1 VYNCFIIENR
11 IYWAD
16 ADLSIIESVD
26 LTGNGRIPVIAE
38 AGAGLVGLDISP
50 PYLYYVGRNKQ

>member
-16 ADLSIIESVD
+16 AYLSKIESVNMD
-26 LTGNGRIPVIAE
+26 GNERKTVIAE

>member
-1 VYNCFIIENR
+1 MFYPENR

-16 ADLSIIESVD
+16 ADLSIIESVN
-26 LTGNGRIPVIAE
+26 LTGKERKIVIAE
-38 AGAGLVGLDISP
+38 VGAGLVGLDISP

>member
-1 VYNCFIIENR
+1 MYICFIIENR

-26 LTGNGRIPVIAE
+26 LVGNGRSSVIAE

>member
-1 VYNCFIIENR
+1 LFYPENR

-26 LTGNGRIPVIAE
+26 LTGNERKTVIAE
-38 AGAGLVGLDISP
+38 VGAGLVGLDISP

>member
-1 VYNCFIIENR
+1 MFYPENR

-26 LTGNGRIPVIAE
+26 LTGNERKTVIAE
-38 AGAGLVGLDISP
+38 VGAGLVGLDISP